1 MDLARSH
8 GPLGPTWRFLTS
20 DCNISA
26 VRNYELVV
34 LHSFTT
40 PLLQLVRTCQ
50 NWTSLKTSHVQ
61 NMVETCSIISQKPDV
76 GLSKSSKDRPTRFKK
91 KCVPIRSTH
100 LFMAKAP
107 LASIW
112 IHGNPQQVGRSK
124 CTKAWHL
131 NKSTK
136 HALQRKKSCS
146 QWNVNMLKARSHG
159 EDHTFSHPLTP

>member
-1 MDLARSH
+1 MVALLCLSLDPRVDLARSH

-34 LHSFTT
+34 LHSFTS

-91 KCVPIRSTH
+91 NAFRSDRPICLWRK
-100 LFMAKAP
+100 L
-107 LASIW
+107 L
-112 IHGNPQQVGRSK
+112 
-124 CTKAWHL
+124 WHPYGSMVTL
-131 NKSTK
+131 NKLGVPSAQKPGTSTNP
-136 HALQRKKSCS
+136 R
-146 QWNVNMLKARSHG
+146 NMHYREKRVVLSG
-159 EDHTFSHPLTP
+159 M